1 MNSHQAE
8 PAPTKAGNEP
18 GSEIPNGPAAAAILS
33 AGAGCFF
40 VSFFAL
46 LGDAFPAVARCFNF
60 YHPTGPLSGVTTTAI
75 ILWLGL
81 WAVLARAWGGRTFST
96 GKIFTLSFLLLG
108 AGLVLSFPP
117 LGDLLQGK

>member
-1 MNSHQAE
+1 MNSNQPE
-8 PAPTKAGNEP
+8 NAPGKAGNES
-18 GSEIPNGPAAAAILS
+18 GSEMPNGPAAAAILS

-75 ILWLGL
+75 ILWLVL
-81 WAVLARAWGGRTFST
+81 WAVLARVWGRRSFST
-96 GKIFTLSFLLLG
+96 GKINAVAFLLLG
-108 AGLVLSFPP
+108 AGLLLSFPP